1 MIQSYQTDPVLYN
14 YLAPSYPIFI
24 QIKFLISSLNA
35 KKTIKNAKS
44 DIAQVHNLL
53 SSSLLSLALRENAL
67 SSHQFS
73 SIFKFES
80 SKKNL
85 RPAQEW
91 FFSQKCS
98 KITLKGKLF
107 FPISRR

>member
-44 DIAQVHNLL
+44 DITQVHCCLFSLLL
-53 SSSLLSLALRENAL
+53 SSALKANAL
-67 SSHQFS
+67 SSRQFS
-73 SIFKFES
+73 NTFKFES
-80 SKKNL
+80 
-85 RPAQEW
+85 
-91 FFSQKCS
+91 
-98 KITLKGKLF
+98 
-107 FPISRR
+107 